1 MGDIEQYLKKL
12 DRELRSGLL
21 SLVILLGIKQD
32 PEARYGY
39 QIIERLKRRSNGSL
53 VMPEGTVYP
62 ILHSLEGYGLV
73 TGEWKESKNGPPRK
87 YYRITPEG
95 EEALKGALPLWQ
107 NLVRSSE
114 AVIRGFGGDHDG
126 PA

>member
-1 MGDIEQYLKKL
+1 MSDAERYVRKL

-39 QIIERLKRRSNGSL
+39 QIIEQLKRRSDGVL

-73 TGEWKESKNGPPRK
+73 TGEWRESRNGPPRK
-87 YYRITPEG
+87 YYRITPAG
-95 EEALKGALPLWQ
+95 KEALKTGLALWQ

-114 AVIRGFGGDHDG
+114 NVMKGLGGDRDE
-126 PA
+126 PT

>member
-1 MGDIEQYLKKL
+1 MSDIERYLKKL

-39 QIIERLKRRSNGSL
+39 QIIERLKKRSDGTL

-73 TGEWKESKNGPPRK
+73 RGEWRESRNGPPRK
-87 YYRITPEG
+87 YYNITQAG
-95 EEALKGALPLWQ
+95 EEALKGALALWQ
-107 NLVRSSE
+107 SLVDSSE
-114 AVIRGFGGDHDG
+114 TIMRGSRGES
-126 PA
+126 